1 MICLLFIA
9 ISVQKSLQ
17 ICKPAFACWKMQNH
31 CVAVINFFFC
41 FHLIKFVQRMR
52 KGFYHP
58 QEKQVSHTWLPS
70 FWVTTSLGLRQAQW
84 QIINFHGYNL
94 GSQMFVEGESG
105 KNGINVLVLIKNKLQ
120 VCFHAA
126 SVILWI
132 KCKCYKIHKSSCV
145 TDGNVDT
152 TVCIFY
158 TLEVSSYCKE
168 TK

>member
-1 MICLLFIA
+1 
-9 ISVQKSLQ
+9 
-17 ICKPAFACWKMQNH
+17 MQR
-31 CVAVINFFFC
+31 I
-41 FHLIKFVQRMR
+41 R
-52 KGFYHP
+52 KGLYHP

-94 GSQMFVEGESG
+94 ETQMFVEGESG
-105 KNGINVLVLIKNKLQ
+105 KNGINVLALIKNKLQ

-132 KCKCYKIHKSSCV
+132 KCKHYKIHRSSCV

-152 TVCIFY
+152 FI
-158 TLEVSSYCKE
+158 LEQAASFVLLKFQVIVKKPNRSLKYLCSLLPSINILQFLIGNMRYKDVH
-168 TK
+168 TKWE

>member
-1 MICLLFIA
+1 M
-9 ISVQKSLQ
+9 
-17 ICKPAFACWKMQNH
+17 
-31 CVAVINFFFC
+31 
-41 FHLIKFVQRMR
+41 QRMR
-52 KGFYHP
+52 KGLYHP

-105 KNGINVLVLIKNKLQ
+105 KNGINVLALIKNKLQ

-132 KCKCYKIHKSSCV
+132 KCKRYKIHKSSCV
-145 TDGNVDT
+145 TDGKVDT
-152 TVCIFY
+152 TFILEQSASFILLKFQVIVKKPNRALKIFMLSLTIY
-158 TLEVSSYCKE
+158 
-168 TK
+168 

>member
-1 MICLLFIA
+1 M
-9 ISVQKSLQ
+9 
-17 ICKPAFACWKMQNH
+17 
-31 CVAVINFFFC
+31 
-41 FHLIKFVQRMR
+41 QRMR
-52 KGFYHP
+52 KGLYHP

-105 KNGINVLVLIKNKLQ
+105 KNGINVLALIKNKLQ

-132 KCKCYKIHKSSCV
+132 KCKHYKIHKSQCV

-152 TVCIFY
+152 TAV
-158 TLEVSSYCKE
+158 LEQSGSFILLKFQGIVKKQHRKRSGNINALSYHI
-168 TK
+168 